1 MLKQTNKFFL
11 IFSNLFCSSLFFILL
26 SANFVIPYNSNE
38 LSNLVYCPLQK
49 TWIKKTTETLL
60 IRSNPL
66 DQICM
71 SDSEK
76 QHLTF
81 KIVQKNAFAIDEKG
95 VFDTLEKG
103 DKVLN
108 DYQDFPNLLNLPN
121 LPNQNLAKLR
131 HSFFV
136 LNTKNGSKTDS
147 QINSQT
153 VSFEQLSRPPTILNA
168 TKFYFQRVY
177 PLTKISRNI
186 NPRSPPIFS

>member
-11 IFSNLFCSSLFFILL
+11 IFSNLFCLSIFFVLL

-60 IRSNPL
+60 ISSNPL
-66 DQICM
+66 EQICM

-76 QHLTF
+76 QHLAF

-108 DYQDFPNLLNLPN
+108 DYQDFPNL
-121 LPNQNLAKLR
+121 PNQNLAKLR

-136 LNTKNGSKTDS
+136 LNTKNGFKTDS

-153 VSFEQLSRPPTILNA
+153 VSFEQLSRPPTIQNA
-168 TKFYFQRVY
+168 TKFYFQLVH